1 MAPRRRGGSI
11 AWLLASWRG
20 RARVELLLISR
31 DRRTIIFTVMLPFIL
46 LLVLSSLLQ
55 GKPLNGGVS
64 YAQYLT
70 AGMIASGLVYGAF
83 QSLSVAIPD
92 ERTNGTLKRLYGTPM
107 PHSSYFAGKVGGV
120 LFIYVVQV
128 VLMLTLGAVAYGVH
142 LPHTSSAIL
151 TFLWLSALSL
161 ISFTSLGIAFSSL
174 AKTGQSAA
182 AIATPIVL
190 FLQFTSG
197 VFFVFSKEPRWMQ
210 LIASLFPLRWLCQG
224 MRSVFL
230 PPSYGAAELGGG
242 FHLGQVALMLGA
254 WSLIGL
260 VLCWRTFRWLPLGE
274 D

>member
-1 MAPRRRGGSI
+1 VTA
-11 AWLLASWRG
+11 LLRSWRG
-20 RARVELLLISR
+20 RARIELRLILR
-31 DRRTIIFTVMLPFIL
+31 DRRTIIFTVMLPFIML
-46 LLVLSSLLQ
+46 LALASLIT
-55 GKPLNGGVS
+55 GKPLPDGVS

-120 LFIYVVQV
+120 LFVYVIQV
-128 VLMLTLGAVAYGVH
+128 ALMLTLGSVAFGVH
-142 LPHTSSAIL
+142 LPHTVGAIT

-161 ISFTSLGIAFSSL
+161 VAFTSLGISFSSL

-182 AIATPIVL
+182 ALATPIVL

-197 VFFVFSKEPRWMQ
+197 VFFVFAKEPRWMQ
-210 LIASLFPLRWLCQG
+210 LIASVFPLRWLCQG

-230 PPSYGAAELGGG
+230 PPSYGASEMGGA
-242 FHLGQVALMLGA
+242 FHLGQVALMLGV
-254 WSLIGL
+254 WSVAGL